1 MSVLMMQG
9 LVAVLLVGLAYLSR
23 SDAQMAR
30 IYLASILIPVGWTG
44 AIWTAFT
51 RGEAA
56 RREGTWTKEWD
67 AKERNRT
74 YGIMGGVIAVWIAI
88 LAAIVFL
95 AP

>member
-9 LVAVLLVGLAYLSR
+9 LVAVLLVGFSYLSR
-23 SDAQMAR
+23 SDPQMMR
-30 IYLASILIPVGWTG
+30 IYLASLLIPAGWTY

-56 RREGTWTKEWD
+56 RRADTWTKEWD

-74 YGIMGGVIAVWIAI
+74 YAIMGGVIVLWAGIV
-88 LAAIVFL
+88 AALVYL
-95 AP
+95 V